1 MKSVKSEIEF
11 LDVLVYKDEQHRLQT
26 TLFKKKT
33 DRQSYLHA
41 KSDHP
46 ASFKKVLRT
55 VKYCVSKESVQQTA
69 NSSAIVKYCKSNLQK
84 EVMTHFN

>member
-1 MKSVKSEIEF
+1 MNN
-11 LDVLVYKDEQHRLQT
+11 RLQT

-33 DRQSYLHA
+33 DRQSYRHA

-46 ASFKKVLRT
+46 ASLKKSIT
-55 VKYCVSKESVQQTA
+55 YSIYCVSKESVQQTA

-84 EVMTHFN
+84 EIMTHLRLKPKLRRLNL